1 MTFKCSN
8 PIKKIR
14 KQKFNSLGEN
24 MGLKT
29 FPGGIHPPDAKAYSR
44 KSVLEKMPLP
54 SRVIIPLSQH
64 IGAPAKAL
72 VQVGDNVLTGQKIAE
87 PGGFVSIPM
96 HASISGKVTKIAK
109 FPHPS
114 GIMSEAIEIT
124 GDGLDRWV
132 ELKENPVFFEL
143 SSDDMKKIIAHA
155 GICGMGGAGF
165 PTHVKLSPPAGKNID
180 TVLLNGVEC
189 EPYLTAD
196 YRLMLEKPE
205 EIITGLKIIL
215 KILGAKRGII
225 GVEANKP
232 DVIKLFQQLL
242 AAEESISVTGLRLKY
257 PQGAEKQLIYA
268 VTRRKVPNRGG
279 LPMDV
284 GVVVHNVGTAYAIYE
299 ALRFGKP
306 LIERIITVTGKI
318 VRNPKNLLARVGTL
332 FSELVAYCGGT
343 SEEIGKIVAGG
354 PMMGFAVPT
363 LDTPLAKGSSGLL
376 ILSHRESQKDK
387 EHTCLRCGRCV
398 DICPMNLVPS
408 LIANSVRY
416 NDWAQA
422 ERYGVLDCM
431 KCGSCSYVCP
441 SQIKLIQWI
450 DIGKLKIAEIKAKS

>member
-1 MTFKCSN
+1 
-8 PIKKIR
+8 
-14 KQKFNSLGEN
+14 